1 MFIRENYEIIISVIC
16 ELKGIRREE
25 VLEILNDREYRYLL
39 FLLLEKHK
47 CSDIGVLKNDFCR
60 INDRKI
66 KYSIKKGKEK
76 ILINRNFREKY
87 FLVENKIKKLI

>member
-16 ELKGIRREE
+16 ELKGIKREE

-39 FLLLEKHK
+39 FLLLDKHN
-47 CSDIGVLKNDFCR
+47 CRDTIVLKSDFYK

-66 KYSIKKGKEK
+66 KYNIKKGREK
-76 ILINRNFREKY
+76 FLINRKFRKKY
-87 FLVENKIKKLI
+87 FMIENKIKKMI